1 MISTYP
7 KNPAQ
12 TVMFYLLAFLLIRM
26 VMAII
31 FWLGVGV
38 ESLSI
43 LLPIQVPI
51 VEWYPW
57 VAAVHLLGAMS
68 SGERLFIWVSSMAG
82 VILSYIALPLLV
94 LELSIRH
101 AAYRLEKRS

>member
-1 MISTYP
+1 
-7 KNPAQ
+7 
-12 TVMFYLLAFLLIRM
+12 
-26 VMAII
+26 MAII

-101 AAYRLEKRS
+101 AAYRLEKRSLITYISSRFTALHRSSHLISHG